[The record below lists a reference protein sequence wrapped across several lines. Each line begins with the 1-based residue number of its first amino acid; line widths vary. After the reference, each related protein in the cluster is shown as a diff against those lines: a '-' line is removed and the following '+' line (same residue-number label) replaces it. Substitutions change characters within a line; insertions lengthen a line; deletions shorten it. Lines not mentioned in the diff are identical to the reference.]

1 MTDDAV
7 VEWIQSKYENLSG
20 DLEERARR
28 RWAAVE
34 ALSLGRGGIA
44 AVARATG
51 ISDRTIRN
59 GIRELREG
67 DAPPS
72 GRQRRVGGGRKAA
85 NQAAPGLLDALESL
99 VEPTTRGDPQSPL
112 KWTCKSTREL
122 SRELK
127 KRGYPVS
134 HTTVARLLKDAGYSL
149 QSNRKTVEGKQHP
162 DRNAQFEHIHRR
174 VKSQQRA
181 GQPALSVDTKK
192 KEIIGKYKNPGRTW
206 RRQGQ
211 PIEVQTHDFPE
222 KDEKGKAIKAV
233 PYGVYDIGKNEA
245 WVNVG
250 ITHDTAQFA
259 VASIRMWW
267 RRLGRRRYAKVRLR
281 RILITAD
288 SGGSNG
294 HRSRL
299 WKYELQKL
307 ADELDIEIEVC
318 HFPPGTSKWNKIEH
332 RVFCHITRTWRGQPL
347 QSYEMVV
354 SLIGSTRTTTGLE
367 VHATLDEADYK
378 KGIKISN
385 ADYQGINITP
395 CKFHGDW
402 NYIIKPHETR

>member
-1 MTDDAV
+1 MTDDTV
-7 VEWIQSKYENLSG
+7 VEWIQSKYENLTG
-20 DLEERARR
+20 ELDERARR

-44 AVARATG
+44 AVAKATG

-67 DAPPS
+67 DTPPA
-72 GRQRRVGGGRKAA
+72 GRQRRVGGGRKTAH
-85 NQAAPGLLDALESL
+85 QKEPGLLEALESL

-127 KRGYPVS
+127 KRGDTVS
-134 HTTVARLLKDAGYSL
+134 HSTVAKLLKEADYSL
-149 QSNRKTVEGKQHP
+149 QSNRKTIEGKQHP
-162 DRNAQFEHIHRR
+162 DRNAQFEYISRR
-174 VKSQQRA
+174 IKSQQRA

-192 KEIIGKYKNPGRTW
+192 KEIIGKYKNSGRTW
-206 RRQGQ
+206 CRKGK
-211 PIEVQTHDFPE
+211 PTEVQTHDFPE
-222 KDEKGKAIKAV
+222 KDDQGKTIKAV
-233 PYGVYDIGKNEA
+233 PYGVYDIGRNEA

-259 VASIRMWW
+259 VASIRTWW
-267 RRLGRRRYAKVRLR
+267 RRLGRRRYPKANLR

-294 HRSRL
+294 PRSRL

-307 ADELDIEIEVC
+307 ADQLGVEIEVC

-332 RVFCHITRTWRGQPL
+332 RLFCHITRTWRGEPL
-347 QSYEMVV
+347 QSYQMVV

-367 VHATLDEADYK
+367 VHATLDEADYQ
-378 KGIKISN
+378 KGIKVSD
-385 ADYQGINITP
+385 AEYQSINIAP
-395 CKFHGDW
+395 SKFHGDW
-402 NYIIKPHETR
+402 NYIINPHHQR

>member
-1 MTDDAV
+1 MRDDSV
-7 VEWIQSKYENLSG
+7 VEWIQSKYENLAV
-20 DLEERARR
+20 DLNERACR

-44 AVARATG
+44 AVAKATG

-59 GIRELREG
+59 GIRELRKG
-67 DAPPS
+67 DTPPA

-85 NQAAPGLLDALESL
+85 NQKGSGLLDALEDL
-99 VEPTTRGDPQSPL
+99 VEPATRGDPQSPL

-127 KRGYPVS
+127 KRGYTVS
-134 HTTVARLLKDAGYSL
+134 HSTVARLLKDAGYSL
-149 QSNRKTVEGKQHP
+149 QSNRKTIEGKQHP
-162 DRNAQFEHIHRR
+162 DRNAQFEYISRR
-174 VKSQQRA
+174 TKSQQRA

-192 KEIIGKYKNPGRTW
+192 KEIIGKYKNSGRTW

-211 PIEVQTHDFPE
+211 PIKVQTHDFPE
-222 KDEKGKAIKAV
+222 KDAKGRTIKAV
-233 PYGVYDIGKNEA
+233 PYGVYDIGRNEA

-250 ITHDTAQFA
+250 ITHDTAEFA
-259 VASIRMWW
+259 VASIRTWW
-267 RRLGRRRYAKVRLR
+267 RRLGRRRYPKAKVQ

-307 ADELDIEIEVC
+307 ADKLGVEMEIC

-332 RVFCHITRTWRGQPL
+332 RLFCHITRTWRGEPL

-367 VHATLDEADYK
+367 VHATLDETDYK

-385 ADYQGINITP
+385 ADYQCINITP

-402 NYIIKPHETR
+402 NYIIKPRKKR